1 MVKGKVTSKVDSKV
15 TSKVDSNEVRE
26 LNATQRRIVELMK
39 EEPGI
44 TIAKLSELIGIG
56 NSGIKKNI
64 VKLKELGVVER
75 LGSDKTG
82 SWKVN
87 E

>member
-1 MVKGKVTSKVDSKV
+1 MDSKV
-15 TSKVDSNEVRE
+15 TSKVDSNEMCK

-39 EEPGI
+39 EKPDI
-44 TIAKLSELIGIG
+44 TIAKLSEMIGIG

-64 VKLKELGVVER
+64 ATLKAMGVIER

-82 SWKVN
+82 RWKVN
-87 E
+87 G